1 MRHLLLLPALL
12 ALAACEN
19 PPKVVQPD
27 SPSTLG
33 AVHADL
39 PAPQGFVYAKNIG
52 DTNPSGAFRVITQ
65 VLEGKDQRV
74 EAAAAFYKQAFP
86 THGWILESEDGTPR
100 DVLRLSFAKKQERC
114 KIEIKDASR
123 TEVVATVKV
132 NRKE

>member
-1 MRHLLLLPALL
+1 MRHLVLPALL

-39 PAPQGFVYAKNIG
+39 PAPQGFVYVKNIG
-52 DTNPSGAFRVITQ
+52 DRNPSGAFRVLTQ

-74 EAAAAFYKQAFP
+74 EAAAAFYKQALP
-86 THGWILESEDGTPR
+86 VHGWVFESEEGSAR
-100 DVLRLSFAKKQERC
+100 DVLRLSFSKKEERC
-114 KIEIKDASR
+114 RIEIKDASR
-123 TEVVATVKV
+123 TLVVSSLKV
-132 NRKE
+132 NKKE